1 MKMNEL
7 KEKILAA
14 NAAYRSGTPIMSD
27 QIFDDLCDEYQ
38 KLVSEDEWN
47 EFRDSLHEVAGKV
60 KHPFIMGSLDKL
72 KNEEPA
78 LVKQFIDNYC
88 PCLIASAKVDGISCR
103 LHYEDGKLVSA
114 STRGNG
120 EFGEDITDKIKFV
133 KCVPQVLGTG
143 KFGDEYKNID
153 IRGELV
159 ILKNDFAT
167 MTGFA
172 NARNACAGIMNR
184 KDWNADDVS
193 KITFVAYTILGDKF
207 TKEAQFAYLNS
218 WGGFCVAWNKQFRT
232 YEFLHKTAD
241 EVAAAMFK
249 YASQDFAYETD
260 GLVICDASYKNEDK
274 YRPDACKAF
283 KINQLVG
290 ETTLLDVVFDGP
302 AKDGTHTPVGIL
314 EPINLGG
321 SMISRVTIH
330 NLDILKKHDL
340 KYGSIVKICKSGD
353 VIPKLISVVK
363 EVKGAKPIV
372 IPEVC
377 NCCHSPLVRDGV
389 NLRCMNKDCAEQKLT
404 QVYHFIVKL
413 GVKHA
418 AKKSLENFGI
428 TDFKALLDWKPD
440 MSKKIQSTLWNEL
453 QMKVF
458 SRSKQDLLAAMNF
471 RGLGE
476 TLINRIVDFY
486 GMDNAI
492 AGNFVGLPSGVGE
505 STLSKFK
512 ESLQD
517 NLDAVNMIIND
528 KRYHFTQIVPDSTGS
543 NPTKNGMSI
552 CFTGKLNTMSRGEAE
567 QKAISAGFEIKGVN
581 KKLTYLV
588 TNDTNSGS
596 SKNRKAKELGI
607 KIISEDEFLKMI
619 DNVDSESDV
628 LSL

>member
-27 QIFDDLCDEYQ
+27 QVFDDLCDEYQ

-72 KNEEPA
+72 KHEEPA
-78 LVKQFIDNYC
+78 LVKQFIDKCCHSLNV
-88 PCLIASAKVDGISCR
+88 SAKVDGISCR
-103 LHYEDGKLVSA
+103 LHYENGKLTSA
-114 STRGNG
+114 TTRGNG
-120 EFGEDITDKIKFV
+120 EFGEDLTDKAAIVKFIP
-133 KCVPQVLGTG
+133 KKLGTG
-143 KFGDEYKNID
+143 KLASEYSSID

-159 ILKNDFAT
+159 ILKRDFAK
-167 MTGFA
+167 MTSFA
-172 NARNACAGIMNR
+172 NARNAVAGIINR
-184 KDWNADDVS
+184 KDWTQDDVGNVS
-193 KITFVAYTILGDKF
+193 FIAYTILGKLF
-207 TKEAQFAYLNS
+207 TKEEQFALLDA
-218 WGGFCVAWNKQFRT
+218 WGF
-232 YEFLHKTAD
+232 KTAWHETFRPYFFKD
-241 EVAAAMFK
+241 KKLDVVEELFK
-249 YASQDFAYETD
+249 YASQDFEYETD
-260 GLVICDASYKNEDK
+260 GLVICDAYYKNEDK

-428 TDFKALLDWKPD
+428 TDFKTLLDWKPD
-440 MSKKIQSTLWNEL
+440 MSKKMQSTLWNEL

-543 NPTKNGMSI
+543 NLTKNGMSI

-607 KIISEDEFLKMI
+607 KVISEDEFLKMI